1 MGLMK
6 RIGRSA
12 PVRAAACFI
21 AAAYI
26 RLVHATSRWE
36 TVNRAAP
43 EAFWKAG
50 KPFIL
55 SFWHGRILMMPY
67 CWPKGR
73 RMNMLISRHRDGG
86 LIADTIAWFGLGVV
100 RGSTAKPGRE
110 RDKGAQAALME
121 MIRKLKGGEYVGITP
136 DGPRG
141 PRYKLNMGVIKLAQ
155 LTGAMILPVHVRYDN
170 AFRFK
175 TWDGFLLPKPFSGV
189 EIEFGP
195 SFVLPRRMTE
205 EECEARRVE
214 LERVMIAGT
223 GE

>member
-1 MGLMK
+1 MK
-6 RIGRSA
+6 
-12 PVRAAACFI
+12 
-21 AAAYI
+21 I
-26 RLVHATSRWE
+26 RLK
-36 TVNRAAP
+36 NP
-43 EAFWKAG
+43 G
-50 KPFIL
+50 KPVAWLIRAIGNTL
-55 SFWHGRILMMPY
+55 KYRVINNARMESGGERRHIWVFWHN
-67 CWPKGR
+67 
-73 RMNMLISRHRDGG
+73 RMFLIPWIRQNMFPGQPGGFLTSPSGDGEV
-86 LIADTIAWFGLGVV
+86 IAQACSDFGLKPV
-100 RGSTAKPGRE
+100 RGSSSRGGAK
-110 RDKGAQAALME
+110 AMME
-121 MIRKLKGGEYVGITP
+121 LAELLKTGHDLGITP